1 MAFSDCH
8 THIDEFPT
16 TEIPEVIQRASE
28 ANIGIIICAGTT
40 IRSSQNCVDL
50 SYKYRGVFA
59 GVGLHPMNLESALN
73 NETYHNLERMA
84 SDCPKVVCISEIGLD
99 FLPTSPPK
107 DIQCQA
113 FRLQIGLAR
122 ELRLPIILHSRE
134 SHSEVFSILREE
146 RAYEVGGIFH
156 YFQQDEQAANEAAE
170 MGFLISLAKPL
181 LRLSDLQETV
191 KSIPIE
197 NIVLETDS
205 APQPWK
211 KYRHNWTEPFHIK
224 MVADKVAAIKELP
237 VDEVMNQTTTNL
249 LKLIKLSPDLVED
262 HLSPIDIIEPKKIKE
277 R

>member
-1 MAFSDCH
+1 MTFSDCH

-28 ANIGIIICAGTT
+28 ANVGIIICAGTT
-40 IRSSQNCVDL
+40 LQSSQNCVDL
-50 SYKYRGVFA
+50 SNRYSGIFA
-59 GVGLHPMNLESALN
+59 GVGLHPMNLESTVDHQ
-73 NETYHNLERMA
+73 TYQTLEKMA

-107 DIQCQA
+107 DVQYQA
-113 FRLQIGLAR
+113 FRSQIGLAR

-134 SHSEVFSILREE
+134 SHSEVSKILRQE
-146 RAYEVGGIFH
+146 RAYEVGGILH
-156 YFQQDEQAANEAAE
+156 YFQQDEQAANEAAD

-181 LRLSDLQETV
+181 LRLPDLQKAV
-191 KSIPIE
+191 KNIPLE

-224 MVADKVAAIKELP
+224 MVADKVADIKELS
-237 VDEVMNQTTTNL
+237 VDEVMQQTTMNL
-249 LKLIKLSPDLVED
+249 VNLIQLNPEFVEN
-262 HLSPIDIIEPKKIKE
+262 
-277 R
+277 RV